1 VLALLAACAPRPTA
15 PPQPP
20 RLVALSPAECR
31 AVVQDDA
38 SFTELRAAAQRSL
51 DYLERLPPP
60 RTLPALDRTVR
71 VDALAG
77 MLADLAT
84 APDLAAWRDTA
95 CGRFRVYRADL
106 AGARDGRG
114 LLVTGYYQPEL
125 AARRERDARFRV
137 PLYRTPRDLVDVDLT
152 PFCPACAGRVA
163 QGRVNDGDVVPY
175 YTRAQIDA
183 GALIGKADV
192 LAWLDDP
199 VDAFFLAVQG
209 SGLLRFDD
217 GVEMQISYAS
227 SNGRAY
233 TSVGRLLVEQGKLT
247 RDEVSLQRIRAYLR
261 AHPDEAP
268 ALLAANERYI
278 FFRAVPAGPV
288 GSLGVPLTAGRSV
301 AADQSVYP
309 AGGVALLRIDG
320 AATDYQRVVLVQD
333 AGAAIT
339 GPARLDVYWG
349 SGAAA
354 EAIAGPMRDPGVLY
368 LVLPE

>member
-1 VLALLAACAPRPTA
+1 VL
-15 PPQPP
+15 
-20 RLVALSPAECR
+20 
-31 AVVQDDA
+31 QDDA
-38 SFTELRAAAQRSL
+38 SFADLRGAAQRSL
-51 DYLERLPPP
+51 DYVQRQPPD
-60 RTLPALDRTVR
+60 RTLPALGHTVR
-71 VDALAG
+71 AEALAG
-77 MLADLAT
+77 LLAT
-84 APDLAAWRDTA
+84 LVAAPDLAAWRDTA
-95 CGRFRVYRADL
+95 CSRYRLYRADV

-125 AARRERDARFRV
+125 AARRAADARFRV
-137 PLYRTPRDLVDVDLT
+137 PLYRPPRDLVDVDLT
-152 PFCPACAGRVA
+152 PFCPACAGRIT
-163 QGRVNDGDVVPY
+163 QGRVSDGDLVPY
-175 YTRAQIDA
+175 FTRAEIDA
-183 GALIGKADV
+183 GALAGKADV

-199 VDAFFLAVQG
+199 IDAFFLAVQG

-227 SNGRAY
+227 SNGRPY

-247 RDEVSLQRIRAYLR
+247 RDDVSLQGIRDYLR
-261 AHPDEAP
+261 THPDEAP

-278 FFRAVPAGPV
+278 FFRAVPVGPV

-309 AGGVALLRIDG
+309 AGGVAVLRLD
-320 AATDYQRVVLVQD
+320 AAPTGYRRVVLVQD

-354 EAIAGPMRDPGVLY
+354 EAIAGPMRDPAELY
-368 LVLPE
+368 LLLPE